1 MRLPLDAGLPGA
13 AGERL
18 VREAAAQALGVP
30 AAEVA
35 AVRVLKRSVDA
46 RKKRDVRFVAALGV
60 ELADAA
66 AEDRALAAAQARGG
80 AGAA

>member
-1 MRLPLDAGLPGA
+1 MLEVSNMRLPLDAGLPGA

-30 AAEVA
+30 ATEVA

-46 RKKRDVRFVAALGV
+46 RK
-60 ELADAA
+60 
-66 AEDRALAAAQARGG
+66 
-80 AGAA
+80 